1 MKSTRTPKTD
11 AVEAAIEDRMV
22 WRGIMA
28 AFLQDDSRLID
39 LEGAFRSSK
48 TTACLRKV
56 AKSCLRHPGIHWW
69 LNRYSDG
76 DTQRQLKPQWIL
88 MMQRMGIVPT
98 WDATG
103 QAYVLENGS
112 RVFIFG
118 VKAQDQL
125 ARYSK
130 IRGLTLAGIYNDQTE
145 ELPKD
150 VFQEFNGR
158 LSQPGFPHQMLLS
171 PNPPD
176 EDHWLATEEFR
187 TGPVIQQFGHHGGA
201 IYAVANRHGGVQ
213 VGRRYYAVP
222 IYANA
227 QNLSP
232 DTISAL
238 EAVYPPEHPK
248 HRSAVL
254 GMRGMNVI
262 GEPVYKGAFSRAL
275 HERPVAFNQAVPLE
289 EAIDFGKHH
298 PCVVWRQVSPLGQV
312 AHLGGILGQDMYL
325 EDFLALVLQYRTR
338 WFPDV
343 CEVRTCC
350 DPAGASDTSHG
361 TRQNGV
367 GILRAHQF
375 SPRWDPNSNAP
386 DVRLAMIERMAGQM
400 RQRTPEGERFQVN
413 DTHWLRVSKDA
424 VVEDRFLANAYEAG
438 YVWDV
443 HMVSV
448 GSKQMRKPKKD
459 GWFEHGMNCA
469 EYLEQ
474 NFGSAPKPKPEPDVE
489 PPPYRPRSCWG

>member
-1 MKSTRTPKTD
+1 MSSNPEPKMD
-11 AVEAAIEDRMV
+11 AVGPETEDRMV
-22 WRGIMA
+22 WRGVMA
-28 AFLQDDSRLID
+28 AFLQDETRLID

-56 AKSCLRHPGIHWW
+56 AKACLRYPGMHWW

-88 MMQRMGIVPT
+88 MMQRMGIVPE

-103 QAYVLENGS
+103 QAYVLDNGS
-112 RVFIFG
+112 RVFVFG

-130 IRGLTLAGIYNDQTE
+130 IRGLTLAGIYNDQSE

-158 LSQPGFPHQMLLS
+158 LSQAGFQHQMLLS

-176 EDHWLATEEFR
+176 EDHWLATDEFR
-187 TGPVIQQFGHHGGA
+187 LGPLVQDFGHRGGA
-201 IYAVANRHGGVQ
+201 IYAVSNRQGSVQ
-213 VGRRYYAVP
+213 EGRRYYTVP

-232 DTISAL
+232 ATITSL

-254 GMRGMNVI
+254 GLRGMNVI
-262 GEPVYKGAFSRAL
+262 GEPVYKGAFNRQL
-275 HERPVAFNQAVPLE
+275 HEQPTTFNSHVPLE

-298 PCVVWRQVSPLGQV
+298 PCVVWRQVSPFGQV
-312 AHLGGILGQDMYL
+312 AFLGGILGQDMYL
-325 EDFLALVLQYRTR
+325 EDFLTLVLQYRTQ
-338 WFPDV
+338 WFPKV
-343 CEVRTCC
+343 CEVKSCC
-350 DPAGASDTSHG
+350 DPAGATDAIGARHNAIKILQDHG
-361 TRQNGV
+361 
-367 GILRAHQF
+367 IF
-375 SPRWDPNSNAP
+375 PRWETDANRP
-386 DVRLAMIERMAGQM
+386 DVRGAMIERMVGMM
-400 RQRTPEGERFQVN
+400 RQRTAHGERFQVN
-413 DTHWLRVSKDA
+413 STNWLRISKEA
-424 VVEDRFLANAYEAG
+424 VVEYRFLANAFEAG

-448 GSKQMRKPKKD
+448 GSKPMRKPKKD

-469 EYLEQ
+469 EYLEL
-474 NFGSAPKPKPEPDVE
+474 NFGSAPKPKD
-489 PPPYRPRSCWG
+489 PPRVAWAPISRHWAG